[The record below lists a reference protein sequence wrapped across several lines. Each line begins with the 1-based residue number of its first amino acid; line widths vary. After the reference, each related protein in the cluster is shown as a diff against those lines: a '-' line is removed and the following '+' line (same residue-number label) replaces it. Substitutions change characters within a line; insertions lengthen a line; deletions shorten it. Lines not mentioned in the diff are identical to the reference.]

1 MPATGI
7 TKCYVAK
14 NLKDTVD
21 SLIYDKPVY
30 FQNIQELDIKPKQ
43 NTDKAYAENRMVDQA
58 TEFDSADVTANWYD
72 LVVQQRAF
80 LLGQNISAEG
90 GTYAAQGDVAP
101 DVAVL
106 YKSPLTGGQGN
117 RYGVIYKGQFTLP
130 DDSMKGLEG
139 KPDLGQ
145 TPKLTGT
152 FQSTNFVIK
161 VADPNT
167 GVLVEKHIWEYHID
181 TTQDLDDTWFAS
193 VYIPTV
199 DTGALTATTVPIDAA
214 TGVAA
219 NSDVVFTFN
228 KQLLS
233 TSVNTNNIFLMK
245 EDGTSIATTVTLDT
259 TGKIVTVHPAAN
271 LATGNYI
278 AMATTSVMS
287 STGTALQN
295 NIVVNFT
302 V

>member
-21 SLIYDKPVY
+21 SLIYDIPVY

-58 TEFDSADVTANWYD
+58 TQFDSADVTANWYD
-72 LVVQQRAF
+72 LIVQQRAF

-90 GTYAAQGDVAP
+90 GTYTAQGDVAP

-193 VYIPTV
+193 VYIPTK
-199 DTGALTATTVPIDAA
+199 DTGALTVTTVPIDAA

-219 NSDVVFTFN
+219 NSDSVFTFN

-233 TSVNTNNIFLMK
+233 ASVNANTIFLMK
-245 EDGTSIATTVTLDT
+245 EDGTPIATTVTLDT
-259 TGKIVTVHPAAN
+259 TGKIVTVHPIVN
-271 LATGNYI
+271 LAAGNYI
-278 AMATTSVMS
+278 AIATTDVMS
-287 STGTALQN
+287 STGTSLSN